1 MTPADI
7 DASEHWL
14 AGSIPAVCR
23 VMADV
28 LNFHE
33 AFIDGLRDT
42 YDAERQLSRAL
53 PMLAESATSPVLRS
67 VIESHLEETREHVTR
82 LEQVLWLLD
91 ESARDTHCQG
101 MAAIL
106 DESMSIL
113 AADLDDQAMDE
124 HVMGSMQRVEQ
135 YEKAAYTTL
144 VAWADRMRHSDVAGL
159 LRLTLEDEMHADE
172 ALSTLPEARY
182 MTVAA
187 PRGASRA

>member
-1 MTPADI
+1 
-7 DASEHWL
+7 
-14 AGSIPAVCR
+14 
-23 VMADV
+23 MADV

-82 LEQVLWLLD
+82 LEQVFWLLD
-91 ESARDTHCQG
+91 EPARGKHCQNV
-101 MAAIL
+101 AAIL
-106 DESMSIL
+106 DECMSIL
-113 AADLDDQAMDE
+113 AADLDDHATDE
-124 HVMGSMQRVEQ
+124 HLMACMQRVEQ

-172 ALSTLPEARY
+172 TLSTLPEPRY
-182 MTVAA
+182 TTVAA
-187 PRGASRA
+187 PRRASRS